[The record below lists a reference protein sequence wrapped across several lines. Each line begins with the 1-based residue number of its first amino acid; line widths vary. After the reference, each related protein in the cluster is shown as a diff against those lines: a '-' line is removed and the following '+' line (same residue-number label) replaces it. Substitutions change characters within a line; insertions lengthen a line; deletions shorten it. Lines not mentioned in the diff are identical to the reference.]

1 MSIGEAEAVLRSIN
15 GFQGP
20 TETLVP
26 VSGQANYASGM
37 SIHTHLDSDSLVNAI
52 EVFRP
57 HRDDSVVLEGMDL
70 FGAPAH
76 VVVEQLGR
84 LTEIEDEERGCSI
97 VAPSLLIALWRPF
110 VTLDEADEQGY
121 YFQSVLL
128 ARPGY
133 YD

>member
-1 MSIGEAEAVLRSIN
+1 MSIDEAEAALRSID
-15 GFQGP
+15 GFQGS
-20 TETLVP
+20 TESLVP

-37 SIHTHLDSDSLVNAI
+37 SIHTHLDSDRLVNAI

-57 HRDDSVVLEGMDL
+57 HRDDSVVLEDIDL
-70 FGAPAH
+70 FGAPAQ
-76 VVVEQLGR
+76 VVIEQLGR
-84 LTEIEDEERGCSI
+84 FTEIEDEERGSSI

-110 VTLDEADEQGY
+110 VATDEADEQGY